1 MAILFILF
9 ALFGFVF
16 LGIGG
21 GSTSSGSGGTGRI
34 APVPKCSQVSGADT
48 NTIKKHCRGANP

>member
-16 LGIGG
+16 LGF
-21 GSTSSGSGGTGRI
+21 GSGLTGSSSSGSGRAG
-34 APVPKCSQVSGADT
+34 PPPKCAQHSSADT
-48 NTIKKHCRGANP
+48 NKPQHCRGANP